1 MKAEEL
7 AFKTHELTQ
16 KLRRTPMPL
25 ADLVP
30 HLQEMADELRRLAA
44 LEKEGN
50 DDLTIAYLSGH
61 SKGAADTKAKL
72 EQAITD
78 PENQPSQYG
87 TITLDEHEKKVS
99 AITEKYSDA
108 VDRFVKEREKV
119 FALEQAAE
127 PVAYV
132 VAAQYEDGSHAGHR
146 LEWRGRNEA
155 NDLPK
160 GTPLYTHPAPRKP
173 MTRDDM
179 RKLLAEHFDNDEL
192 TGADF
197 SLIRA
202 VERFHKIEDKP
213 C

>member
-25 ADLVP
+25 ADLIP

-127 PVAYV
+127 PVA
-132 VAAQYEDGSHAGHR
+132 APAGHFFVNDY
-146 LEWRGRNEA
+146 GRWEESSSGV
-155 NDLPK
+155 

-173 MTRDDM
+173 MTDAQRRRVIDEAGFNTEGLTQDDFAQEIISG
-179 RKLLAEHFDNDEL
+179 AERYHDIKE
-192 TGADF
+192 
-197 SLIRA
+197 
-202 VERFHKIEDKP
+202 
-213 C
+213 